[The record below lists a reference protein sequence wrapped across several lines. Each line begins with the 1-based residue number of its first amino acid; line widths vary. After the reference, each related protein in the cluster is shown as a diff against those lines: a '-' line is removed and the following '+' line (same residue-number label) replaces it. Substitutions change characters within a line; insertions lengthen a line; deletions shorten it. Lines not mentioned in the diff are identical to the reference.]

1 MADVIHS
8 LYPFELV
15 LFFELFGDAF
25 GGCHLFNQPRE
36 HLLCL
41 TVDFSKVRKQSA
53 GHQHYIELHAFVMK
67 EIIALDNA
75 PSADRLAVFG

>member
-15 LFFELFGDAF
+15 LLFELFGDAF

-36 HLLCL
+36 HFLCL
-41 TVDFSKVRKQSA
+41 TVDFSKVRKQST
-53 GHQHYIELHAFVMK
+53 GHQHYVELHAFVVL
-67 EIIALDNA
+67 EIVTADNA
-75 PSADRLAVFG
+75 PSADGLAVFG